1 VEVDWAKKG
10 FVSMGDQLQPR
21 TETSSTRRVVKGFS
35 ARTFR
40 SPRKLSAILVA
51 FLLAV
56 TWMSI
61 LPPATSAASVTG
73 PDRVYFPQTG
83 HYLSYGF
90 LDYWRSHGN
99 IPIFGY
105 PISDEIND
113 SATGLTIQYFERAV
127 FEWHGDQPEGSRVML
142 RRLGATMAQGM
153 SNAAF
158 KPITAVS
165 NDTCNFYA
173 ETGHRLC
180 NGFLDYWQNNGGLGT
195 FGFPLSEE
203 FTENGY
209 TVQYFERARFE
220 WHTSSDGSQGQVML
234 GLLGSQAAQTA
245 GVNVAAIPQDS
256 SVPIYSAG
264 LWYDPN
270 AAPEDVSSPPP
281 GAPSGQAKWIEVD
294 LTHQYLRAWEYNTKV
309 FGEYI
314 SSGLSPNLTPTGTFQ
329 IFTKLRYDDMTN
341 GKAGDSDYYNL
352 PNVPWV
358 MYFYQGG
365 YALHGTYW
373 HHNFGYEMSHGCVNM
388 TIDGAA
394 WVYAWAPLGTTVW
407 IHY

>member
-1 VEVDWAKKG
+1 
-10 FVSMGDQLQPR
+10 M
-21 TETSSTRRVVKGFS
+21 
-35 ARTFR
+35 
-40 SPRKLSAILVA
+40 
-51 FLLAV
+51 LAV

-61 LPPATSAASVTG
+61 LPPATSAAAGETG

-90 LDYWRSHGN
+90 LDYWRAHGS
-99 IPIFGY
+99 IQIFGY
-105 PISDEIND
+105 PITDEISD
-113 SATGLTIQYFERAV
+113 PSTGLTIQYFERAV

-142 RRLGATMAQGM
+142 RRLGATIAQGM
-153 SNAAF
+153 SNSAF
-158 KPITAVS
+158 KPINAAS
-165 NDTCNFYA
+165 DDSCNFYS

-180 NGFLDYWQNNGGLGT
+180 NGFLEYWLNNGGLST

-203 FTENGY
+203 FTENGF

-220 WHTSSDGSQGQVML
+220 WHPGDQNTPSQVML
-234 GLLGSQAAQTA
+234 GLLGSQAAKTA
-245 GVNVAAIPQDS
+245 GVNVAAIPQNS
-256 SVPIYSAG
+256 SVPTYSEG
-264 LWYDPN
+264 LWYNPN

-294 LTHQYLRAWEYNTKV
+294 LTHQYLRAWEYNSKV
-309 FGEYI
+309 FGQYI
-314 SSGLSPNLTPTGTFQ
+314 SSGLSPNLTPTGTFH

-341 GKAGDSDYYNL
+341 GKAGDEDYYNL
-352 PNVPWV
+352 PDVPWV
-358 MYFYQGG
+358 MYFYEGG

-373 HHNFGYEMSHGCVNM
+373 HHKFGYPMSHGCVNM
-388 TIDGAA
+388 TTDGAA